1 MAKKTGKVMAKDRL
15 SNGQKTGKVMT
26 KRQAK

>member
-15 SNGQKTGKVMT
+15 GNGQKTGKVMA